1 MNKFRMRTDV
11 LNYSLGGMGCS
22 AGLISVDVAQ
32 RVLQWNGGDMGT
44 LNVKGASGGIVGV
57 WLCGCVSLSHYDAR
71 PLL

>member
-32 RVLQWNGGDMGT
+32 RVLQCVAPLPLSCRGLCSCAGVVVWPPGQDTPQHPG
-44 LNVKGASGGIVGV
+44 VG
-57 WLCGCVSLSHYDAR
+57 CEH
-71 PLL
+71 

>member
-32 RVLQWNGGDMGT
+32 RVLQCVAPLPLSCRG
-44 LNVKGASGGIVGV
+44 
-57 WLCGCVSLSHYDAR
+57 LCSYDAR
-71 PLL
+71 RLNMMLSLLKEA